1 MMSTIV
7 TALLVTGVAM
17 AVPGPLYL
25 VALALFGLPHVVW
38 ELGFL
43 HSRYR
48 GRWPLRWLMLSGA
61 VLLVHAGLRTANW
74 LEVFSATALQVAD
87 LLALLLLMLM
97 LAVSPRGL
105 GWGPRL
111 GALVVGLAIMA
122 ALDAGHVAGT
132 LLCLALAHNFTPV
145 GLAWDMAR
153 QDPGYR
159 QLAWGASGLFM
170 LPLAMVAVGAAGY
183 WPTPLTNVG
192 TEGLSTPWSK
202 TLAGPLQQAILS
214 AMVVAQCL
222 HYHFVI
228 RVLPA
233 SERQRTGQH
242 PLPLRVRQW
251 AIVVSAT
258 LAAYFIHDYPVARR
272 LYAVAAGLHAWIE
285 WPILLMTL
293 LAAPS
298 AAQADAVHAINGRPK
313 HS

>member
-1 MMSTIV
+1 MTATIV
-7 TALLVTGVAM
+7 KALLLTGLAM

-43 HSRYR
+43 HSRYK
-48 GRWPLRWLMLSGA
+48 GRWPLRLLMLCGS

-74 LEVFSATALQVAD
+74 LGVFSATAMQVAD

-97 LAVSPRGL
+97 LAVSPRVL

-111 GALVVGLAIMA
+111 GALAAGLAIMA

-132 LLCLALAHNFTPV
+132 LLFLALAHNFTPV
-145 GLAWDMAR
+145 GLAWDIAR
-153 QDPGYR
+153 QDPACR
-159 QLAWGASGLFM
+159 QLAWGASGLFV
-170 LPLAMVAVGAAGY
+170 LPLPMVAVGAAGY
-183 WPTPLTNVG
+183 WPTPLTIDG
-192 TEGLSTPWSK
+192 TEGLSNAFSD
-202 TLAGPLQQAILS
+202 AASGSLQHAIFS

-222 HYHFVI
+222 HYYFVI
-228 RVLPA
+228 KVLPA
-233 SERQRTGQH
+233 TERLRTGQH
-242 PLPLRVRQW
+242 PLPRRVRLW
-251 AIVVSAT
+251 AIVVSAG
-258 LAAYFIHDYPVARR
+258 LAAYFAHDYGAARQ

-298 AAQADAVHAINGRPK
+298 VMHPDANRAINGKSKFP
-313 HS
+313 